1 MATTR
6 DKFVNKCED
15 IVVAKPVYKNGASS
29 TSECDCIGMVKYG
42 LRQNGINFSTSGTNY
57 SFRHHVDNIRSI
69 HSASDLKFGDVVFK
83 AYEPGQSGWNLP
95 AKYQQGGSEY
105 NGDLNDYYHIGV
117 VKSVN
122 PLEIIHMTSPT
133 AKRDTKIGTW
143 VYAASLKSQYVEDAP
158 SPEPPG
164 PGPTPEPGQQ
174 ATVYAENGKP
184 VKLRAKPSTNCGLY
198 DELPVGTVVDVVSV
212 RSDGWTCANYKNRH
226 EWYIMTSFLRFQE
239 NNPDDDGDD
248 SDDEPYV
255 EYVSIT
261 IDDITIEEAE
271 ALRDEYPQAIITVG

>member
-42 LRQNGINFSTSGTNY
+42 LRQNGVNFSTSGTNY

-83 AYEPGQSGWNLP
+83 AYEPGQSGWDLP

-133 AKRDTKIGTW
+133 AKRDNKIGTW
-143 VYAASLKSQYVEDAP
+143 GYVASLKSQYIEDSP

-164 PGPTPEPGQQ
+164 PEPTPPTPEPGQQ

-184 VKLRAKPSTNCGLY
+184 VKMRAKPSTNCGLY
-198 DELPVGTVVDVVSV
+198 DELTVGTLVDVVTI
-212 RSDGWTCANYKNRH
+212 RSDGWTQVNHGVRKG
-226 EWYIMTSFLRFQE
+226 WYIMSKFLIYGDE
-239 NNPDDDGDD
+239 DGGDD
-248 SDDEPYV
+248 PLYNS
-255 EYVSIT
+255 VSVL
-261 IDDITIEEAE
+261 IEGLTMEQAE
-271 ALRDEYPQAIITVG
+271 QLQQQYPQAIITVG

>member
-6 DKFVNKCED
+6 EKFLAKCDE
-15 IVVAKPVYKNGASS
+15 VVDAQPTYKNGASDLAY
-29 TSECDCIGMVKYG
+29 CDCIGMVKYG
-42 LRQNGINFSTSGTNY
+42 LRQNGVSFSTSGTNY

-69 HSASDLKFGDVVFK
+69 TSASDLNVGDVVFK

-95 AKYQQGGSEY
+95 SKYQQGGSEY
-105 NGDLNDYYHIGV
+105 NGDLNDYYHIGA
-117 VKSVN
+117 VKSVS
-122 PLEIIHMTSPT
+122 PLEIIHMTSPS
-133 AKRDTKIGTW
+133 AKRDTKIGKW
-143 VYAASLKSQYVEDAP
+143 GYAASLKSVYISDSP
-158 SPEPPG
+158 SPEPPQ
-164 PGPTPEPGQQ
+164 PTPPEPGQY

-198 DELPVGTVVDVVSV
+198 DELPVGTVIEVVAV
-212 RSDGWTCANYKNRH
+212 RSDGWTCANYKNRKN
-226 EWYIMTSFLRFQE
+226 WYIMTCFCKFDSS
-239 NNPDDDGDD
+239 DGGDD